1 MRYLDLEDVRA
12 VALVVLGGRLEVRD
26 WGLLQSAI
34 ARPSTTVFG
43 DDAYPTVWD
52 KAAALMHSLVGNHAL
67 VDGNKRVGF
76 ACAVLLLFG
85 NDVRLAYEEDDAYDL
100 VIAVAEGR
108 LEVPGIAAG
117 LRQWQNAG

>member
-100 VIAVAEGR
+100 IIAVAEGQ
-108 LEVPGIAAG
+108 LEVPEIAAG
-117 LRQWQNAG
+117 LRQ